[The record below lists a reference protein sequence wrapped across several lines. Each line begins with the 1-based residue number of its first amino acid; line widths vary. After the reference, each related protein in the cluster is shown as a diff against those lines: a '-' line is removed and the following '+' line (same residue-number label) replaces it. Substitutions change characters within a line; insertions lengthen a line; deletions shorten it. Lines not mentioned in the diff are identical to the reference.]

1 MTLLKSHRE
10 DLYKYISGVLENKKC
25 HMYRIGGIEDHI
37 HIITH
42 LHPTISLSGLVK
54 DIKMSSTDFIKTKKL
69 FPNFNGWQDGYGAFT
84 YSIKQKDVLIE
95 YVKNQEE
102 HHRTRNFREEY
113 IELLIEN
120 GIEYN
125 EKYVL

>member
-1 MTLLKSHRE
+1 MVLSKNKRD

-25 HMYRIGGIEDHI
+25 HLYRIGGIEDHV
-37 HIITH
+37 HIVTH
-42 LHPTISLSGLVK
+42 LHPTVSLSDLVK
-54 DIKMSSTDFIKTKKL
+54 DIKLSSSEFIKSNKL
-69 FPNFNGWQDGYGAFT
+69 FQNFNGWQEGYGAFT

-102 HHRTRNFREEY
+102 HHRMKTFREEY
-113 IELLIEN
+113 LELLQEH

-125 EKYVL
+125 EKYLL